1 VRFIRQTSTSRLIAI
16 STGFV
21 AVAGATAAVAAG
33 TLSSSGTKPP
43 PRALADALAAAASA
57 PEVPGVTARVKF
69 TNNLFPSGVV
79 GGNSPVLAGG
89 TGRLWAA
96 SDGRFRLELQSSS
109 GDAQVVGDA
118 SSVTVSQ
125 PSTSTVYRFV
135 LPAQKP
141 DATDTAKH
149 AAPTAAD
156 IQKLLNR
163 IAPEALVSGATPTTV
178 AGQPAYDVR
187 VAPAKNGGLLGAA
200 ELAWDAA
207 RGVPLRVGIYARGA
221 TQPTLELAVT
231 DIAYGAIRTAD
242 ITVPPPA
249 GAKVQTID
257 LTKQGSAADKSAKG
271 ATADQTVAQV
281 QAAVAFPLH
290 APATVAGLARTSVRS
305 VGDTPADASALVVY
319 GQGLGAIV
327 VLEQKADA
335 AASGTAKVGG
345 LDLPTVSIAGASG
358 TELATSLG
366 TIAHVTKGG
375 VAYTVLGS
383 VPAAAIEAAARDLV
397 A

>member
-16 STGFV
+16 ST
-21 AVAGATAAVAAG
+21 AVIAVGGATAAVAAG

-43 PRALADALAAAASA
+43 PQSLPNALAAAAAA

-79 GGNSPVLAGG
+79 GGSSPVLAGG

-96 SDGRFRLELQSSS
+96 SDGRFRLELQSTS
-109 GDAQVVGDA
+109 GDAQIVGDG
-118 SSVTVSQ
+118 STVTVSQ

-135 LPAQKP
+135 LPARKADSTATAP
-141 DATDTAKH
+141 DAP
-149 AAPTAAD
+149 PTAAD
-156 IQKLLNR
+156 IQKLLDR

-178 AGQPAYDVR
+178 AGQGAYDVR
-187 VAPAKNGGLLGAA
+187 VAPAQNGGLVGAV

-207 RGVPLRVGIYARGA
+207 RGIPLRVGIYARGA
-221 TQPTLELAVT
+221 SDPTLELAVT
-231 DIAYGAIRTAD
+231 DISYGAVSTAD
-242 ITVPPPA
+242 IAVPPPA

-257 LTKQGSAADKSAKG
+257 LSQQGAAHGDPAG
-271 ATADQTVAQV
+271 ADHGSETVAQV

-290 APATVAGLARTSVRS
+290 APDTVAGLARTSVRS
-305 VGDTPADASALVVY
+305 VGDQGADASALLVY
-319 GQGLGAIV
+319 GQGLGSIV
-327 VLEQKADA
+327 VLEQKADPA
-335 AASGTAKVGG
+335 AKTAGKAGG
-345 LDLPTVSIAGASG
+345 LDLPTVSIGGASG

-366 TIAHVTKGG
+366 TIARVTKGG

>member
-1 VRFIRQTSTSRLIAI
+1 VRFIRHTSTRRLVAV
-16 STGFV
+16 STGLV

-33 TLSSSGTKPP
+33 TLSGSGTKPP
-43 PRALADALAAAASA
+43 PSSLPDALAAAAAA

-79 GGNSPVLAGG
+79 GGSSPVLAGG

-96 SDGRFRLELQSSS
+96 SDGRFRLEIQSPA
-109 GDAQVVGDA
+109 GDAQIVSDGSA
-118 SSVTVSQ
+118 VTISQ

-135 LPAQKP
+135 LPAKKA
-141 DATDTAKH
+141 DATDTTKDT
-149 AAPTAAD
+149 PPGAAD
-156 IQKLLNR
+156 IQKVLDQ

-187 VAPAKNGGLLGAA
+187 VAPAKNGGLLGALD
-200 ELAWDAA
+200 LAWDAA
-207 RGVPLRVGIYARGA
+207 RGVPLRVGVYARGA

-231 DIAYGAIRTAD
+231 EIAYGAVRTAD
-242 ITVPPPA
+242 IAVPSPA

-257 LTKQGSAADKSAKG
+257 LTKQGAAGTRADG
-271 ATADQTVAQV
+271 GTANQTEAQV
-281 QAAVAFPLH
+281 QAAVGFPLH
-290 APATVAGLARTSVRS
+290 APATVAGLARTSIRS
-305 VGDTPADASALVVY
+305 VGDKADAGALLVY

-327 VLEQKADA
+327 VLEQKADPA
-335 AASGTAKVGG
+335 AAKAASVGG
-345 LDLPTVSIAGASG
+345 LELPTVSIAGASG
-358 TELATSLG
+358 SELATSLG
-366 TIAHVTKGG
+366 TVARVTKGG